1 MNLIIFP
8 DDTVMLFDCNV
19 TEEKEE
25 ELIKFLDRCIPKR
38 YDSSKNEFVKEIDI
52 FVNSHR
58 DIDHLRGL
66 KKVNENFK
74 IKSIWDSGQTGASTD
89 GDDYNYYM
97 YLRRELKKDNKLF
110 VPTPSNIPVCSKNA
124 S

>member
-38 YDSSKNEFVKEIDI
+38 YDSNKNEFVKEIDI

-66 KKVNENFK
+66 KKVNEIILLILIFP
-74 IKSIWDSGQTGASTD
+74 ILLD
-89 GDDYNYYM
+89 
-97 YLRRELKKDNKLF
+97 L
-110 VPTPSNIPVCSKNA
+110 
-124 S
+124 